1 MTVTVSCPYLG
12 RVEIDA
18 GEVVYEP
25 NGDGTAT
32 YSFDCSC
39 QRRWKTH
46 LRHATIADLNQFR
59 VAGCRTQQ
67 QVAVAAQRA
76 MHQIEPVPISEE
88 EIEVFALE
96 LAITDNPIE
105 EELL

>member
-12 RVEIDA
+12 RIEIDA

-59 VAGCRTQQ
+59 LAGCRTQQ
-67 QVAVAAQRA
+67 QVTAAARRVI
-76 MHQIEPVPISEE
+76 HQIKPTPISEE
-88 EIEVFALE
+88 EVEVFALE
-96 LAITDNPIE
+96 LAMADDPIA